1 MNKIEI
7 IKYTTTGAT
16 IIIIYYINYLRCKK
30 LI

>member
-7 IKYTTTGAT
+7 IKYTTTGST
-16 IIIIYYINYLRCKK
+16 IVIIYYINYLRCKK